1 MWVTSLMSWGPGQNE
16 LNRGN
21 WGGLLGSGTPLPA
34 SLTDESQLG
43 TKLEEEIAELLGAVL
58 FHLGK
63 SYLKMKPI

>member
-1 MWVTSLMSWGPGQNE
+1 MSWGPGQNE

-21 WGGLLGSGTPLPA
+21 WDGLLGSGTPPPRSA
-34 SLTDESQLG
+34 SLTDKSQLG

-63 SYLKMKPI
+63 SYLKMKPV

>member
-1 MWVTSLMSWGPGQNE
+1 MACWAAAPPPPRS
-16 LNRGN
+16 
-21 WGGLLGSGTPLPA
+21 A

-43 TKLEEEIAELLGAVL
+43 TKLEEKIAELLGAVW